1 MSITTENT
9 FETAL
14 VQSLVEQGGYTEGN
28 APDYS
33 PALGMFKYEVI
44 RFLQESQPKR
54 WEKISAIHGADA
66 DNRVIQRL
74 YKEMDLRGS
83 LDVLRNGFVDYGVR
97 FQMAYFQPAS
107 SLNPDAVDLYNKNSL
122 KVYRQIYY
130 STKNKNSVDIVLAL
144 NGIPLATMELK
155 NQFTGQ
161 NTGNALKQYGTTRD
175 NRESLFAFKKRCLV
189 HFAVDQDEVFM
200 CTKLEGSKT
209 YWLPFNKGSN
219 NGKGNPQNPDGY
231 RTSYLWEN
239 ILQKDSWMEI
249 IQRFVHLQTDEIKVD
264 LPTPNGQAGGKTFKK
279 EKLIFPR
286 YHQLDAVREISR
298 KVLEVGVGKNYLVQH
313 SAGSG
318 KSNSIAW
325 LAYRLSSLHNTQD
338 ERIFDSV
345 IVVTDRKVLDQ
356 QLQNTIYQFEHK
368 SGVVQ
373 KIDKDST
380 QLASALGYGTNII
393 ITTLQKFP
401 FVVDKVGELPDR
413 KYAVIIDEAH
423 SSQGGEA
430 SKKMKEVLASKSL
443 EDAAKDDLEED
454 YTGDDF
460 VREQIER
467 SAAARGQQDNISFF
481 AFTATPKYKTLQVFG
496 DKDLPAPRPQAGQFC
511 IYVLKCSNNS
521 FYIGQSQDFP
531 RRLSEHERGE
541 VSWTS
546 KYLPVELIHWEVF
559 NTREDAVDR
568 EKKLKTGFGREWLK
582 REFEKQ
588 TLAKWAR
595 QAGSEGKPKPF
606 HLYSMRQAIEEGF
619 ILDVLQNYTTYELYF
634 KLTKAIQEDPQLNK
648 KKAAKAIGKFVSLHP
663 HNLSQKTEI
672 IIEHFRDVVSKKIG
686 GKAKAML
693 ACGSRLHAKRYFEEF
708 ESYIKEKGYDNEIK
722 ILVAFSGKVIDDDV
736 PQGVSEPEITGYSEK
751 ELPSTFEKDEYKILI
766 VADKYQTGFDQPL
779 LHTMYVDKKLSGVKA
794 VQTLSRLNRTCPGKE
809 DTFVL
814 DFANDRQTILDSFQ
828 PYYEITSVTE
838 ETDINH
844 LYDLKARLDQF
855 QVYWEQEIEAF
866 ANVYFDPKTKLNNP
880 KQQKHLYA
888 FTDPAVD
895 RYRAIT
901 EEEKQDEFKKG
912 LRSWTNLYAFLSQIM
927 PFIDAEFEKFYAY
940 AKLLQTRLPKRELSE
955 SLHLD
960 DEVALE
966 YYRLQKIK
974 EGSIELQKGEE
985 GELSGTSEAGLKRAK
1000 DEEALLSEIINVL
1013 NDRFGTEFEEADK
1026 LFFDQIEAELMEDE
1040 TLQTQARVNKIDTF
1054 KFAFNDKFIDKLI
1067 GRMDQ
1072 NQDIFE
1078 KILEDK
1084 VFGDLVKELM
1094 MKKIY
1099 KKLNE

>member
-1 MSITTENT
+1 MNIKTENT

-14 VQSLVEQGGYTEGN
+14 VQSLTEHGGYTEGN

-33 PALGMFKYEVI
+33 PELGMFKYEVI

-66 DNRVIQRL
+66 VNRVIQRL
-74 YKEMDLRGS
+74 YKELDLRGS

-107 SLNPDAVDLYNKNSL
+107 GLNPDAVDLYCKNSL

-130 STKNKNSVDIVLAL
+130 STKNKNSVDVLLSL
-144 NGIPLATMELK
+144 NGIPVATLELK

-161 NTGNALKQYGTTRD
+161 NVGNALKQYSTTRD
-175 NRESLFAFKKRCLV
+175 NREILFAFKKRCLV

-200 CTKLEGSKT
+200 TTKLDGSKT

-219 NGKGNPQNPDGY
+219 HGKGNPQNPAGY

-249 IQRFVHLQTDEIKVD
+249 IQRFVHLQTEEIEVE
-264 LPTPNGQAGGKTFKK
+264 GRVFKK

-286 YHQLDAVREISR
+286 YHQLDAVREIGN
-298 KVLEVGVGKNYLVQH
+298 KVLKVGVGKNYLVQH

-318 KSNSIAW
+318 KSNTIAW
-325 LAYRLSSLHNTQD
+325 LAYRLSSLHSSQD

-345 IVVTDRKVLDQ
+345 IVITDRKVLDQ

-430 SKKMKEVLASKSL
+430 SKKLKEVLASKSL
-443 EDAAKDDLEED
+443 EDATNDDLEED

-460 VREQIER
+460 VREQVER
-467 SAAARGQQDNISFF
+467 SAAARGQQPNISFF

-496 DKDLPAPRPQAGQFC
+496 DNDT
-511 IYVLKCSNNS
+511 N
-521 FYIGQSQDFP
+521 
-531 RRLSEHERGE
+531 
-541 VSWTS
+541 
-546 KYLPVELIHWEVF
+546 
-559 NTREDAVDR
+559 
-568 EKKLKTGFGREWLK
+568 
-582 REFEKQ
+582 
-588 TLAKWAR
+588 
-595 QAGSEGKPKPF
+595 GKPKPF

-634 KLTKAIQEDPQLNK
+634 RLTKAIQEDPQLNK

-663 HNLSQKTEI
+663 HNLAQKTEI
-672 IIEHFRDVVSKKIG
+672 IIEHFRNIVSKKIG

-693 ACGSRLHAKRYFEEF
+693 VCGSRLHAKRYFEEF

-736 PQGVSEPEITGYSEK
+736 PQGVSEPEITGFSEK
-751 ELPSTFEKDEYKILI
+751 ELPSAFEKEEYKILI

-794 VQTLSRLNRTCPGKE
+794 VQTLSRLNRIYPGKE

-814 DFANDRQTILDSFQ
+814 DFANDRQTILESFQ

-838 ETDINH
+838 ETNINH

-855 QVYWEQEIEAF
+855 QVYWQQEIEAF

-888 FTDPAVD
+888 YTDPAVD

-901 EEEKQDEFKKG
+901 EEEKQDEFKKA

-974 EGSIELQKGEE
+974 EGSIELQRGEE

-1084 VFGDLVKELM
+1084 IFGDLVREFM

>member
-1 MSITTENT
+1 MTITTENT

-14 VQSLVEQGGYTEGN
+14 VQTLIEQGDYTEGN
-28 APDYS
+28 SPDYS
-33 PALGMFKYEVI
+33 PELGMFKYEVI
-44 RFLQESQPKR
+44 KFLQESQPKR

-74 YKEMDLRGS
+74 YKELDLRGS

-97 FQMAYFQPAS
+97 FQMAFFQPAS
-107 SLNPDAVDLYNKNSL
+107 GLNPDAVDLYNKNNL
-122 KVYRQIYY
+122 KVYRQIFY
-130 STKNKNSVDIVLAL
+130 STKNRNSVDVLLSL
-144 NGIPLATMELK
+144 NGIPVATLELK

-161 NTGNALKQYGTTRD
+161 NVGNALKQYSTTRD
-175 NRESLFAFKKRCLV
+175 NREILFAFKKRCLV

-200 CTKLEGSKT
+200 CTKLDGSKT
-209 YWLPFNKGSN
+209 YWLPFNKGAN
-219 NGKGNPQNPDGY
+219 NGKGNPLNPDGY
-231 RTSYLWEN
+231 RTAYLWEN

-249 IQRFVHLQTDEIKVD
+249 IQRFVHLQTEEIEVE
-264 LPTPNGQAGGKTFKK
+264 GRIYKK

-286 YHQLDAVREISR
+286 YHQLDAVREISK
-298 KVLEVGVGKNYLVQH
+298 KVLEVGTGKNYLIQH

-325 LAYRLSSLHNTQD
+325 LAYRLSSLHNVTD

-368 SGVVQ
+368 TGVVQ

-401 FVVDKVGELPDR
+401 FIVDKVGDLPER

-430 SKKMKEVLASKSL
+430 SKKLKEVLASKSL
-443 EDAAKDDLEED
+443 EDAAKEDLEED

-460 VREQIER
+460 VREQIEK
-467 SAAARGQQDNISFF
+467 SAAARGQQTNISFF

-496 DKDLPAPRPQAGQFC
+496 DKDA
-511 IYVLKCSNNS
+511 
-521 FYIGQSQDFP
+521 
-531 RRLSEHERGE
+531 
-541 VSWTS
+541 
-546 KYLPVELIHWEVF
+546 
-559 NTREDAVDR
+559 
-568 EKKLKTGFGREWLK
+568 
-582 REFEKQ
+582 
-588 TLAKWAR
+588 
-595 QAGSEGKPKPF
+595 EGKPKPF

-634 KLTKAIQEDPQLNK
+634 KLTKAIEDDPNLNK

-663 HNLSQKTEI
+663 HNLAQKTEI
-672 IIEHFRDVVSKKIG
+672 IIEHFRDIVSKKIG

-693 ACGSRLHAKRYFEEF
+693 VCGSRLHAKRYFEEVGK
-708 ESYIKEKGYDNEIK
+708 YIKTKGYQNEIK
-722 ILVAFSGKVIDDDV
+722 ILVAFSGKVIDDNAPD
-736 PQGVSEPEITGYSEK
+736 GLSEPEMTGYSEK
-751 ELPSTFEKDEYKILI
+751 ELPTIFEREEYKILI

-794 VQTLSRLNRTCPGKE
+794 VQTLSRLNRMHPGKE

-828 PYYEITSVTE
+828 PYYEVTSVTE

-844 LYDLKARLDQF
+844 LYDLKARLDEF
-855 QVYWEQEIEAF
+855 QVYWTQEIEAF

-880 KQQKHLYA
+880 KHQKHLYA

-895 RYRAIT
+895 RFKVIT
-901 EEEKQDEFKKG
+901 QEEKQDEFKKG
-912 LRSWTNLYAFLSQIM
+912 LRTWTNLYAFLSQIM
-927 PFIDAEFEKFYAY
+927 PFIDSEFEKFYAY

-985 GELSGTSEAGLKRAK
+985 GELSGISEAGLKRAK
-1000 DEEALLSEIINVL
+1000 DEEALLSQIINVL

-1026 LFFDQIEAELMEDE
+1026 LFFDQIEEDE

-1072 NQDIFE
+1072 NQEIFE

-1084 VFGDLVKELM
+1084 MFGDLVKELM

>member
-14 VQSLVEQGGYTEGN
+14 VQSLIEQGGYTEGN

-33 PALGMFKYEVI
+33 PELGMFKYEVI

-74 YKEMDLRGS
+74 YKELDLRGS

-97 FQMAYFQPAS
+97 FQMAFFQPAS
-107 SLNPDAVDLYNKNSL
+107 GLNPDAVDLYNKNNL

-130 STKNKNSVDIVLAL
+130 STKNKNSVDILLSL
-144 NGIPLATMELK
+144 NGIPVATLELK

-161 NTGNALKQYGTTRD
+161 NVGNALKQYSTTRD
-175 NRESLFAFKKRCLV
+175 NREILFAFKKRCLV

-200 CTKLEGSKT
+200 TTKLDGSKT

-219 NGKGNPQNPDGY
+219 NGKGNPQNPNGY
-231 RTSYLWEN
+231 RTAYLWEN

-249 IQRFVHLQTDEIKVD
+249 IQRFVHLQTEEIEVE
-264 LPTPNGQAGGKTFKK
+264 GKIYKK

-286 YHQLDAVREISR
+286 YHQLDAVREISK
-298 KVLEVGVGKNYLVQH
+298 KVLEVGTGKNYLIQH

-325 LAYRLSSLHNTQD
+325 LAYRLSSLHNAMD

-368 SGVVQ
+368 TGVVQ
-373 KIDKDST
+373 KIDKDSS

-401 FVVDKVGELPDR
+401 FVVDKVGELPER

-443 EDAAKDDLEED
+443 EQAISDDTDD

-467 SAAARGQQDNISFF
+467 SAAARGQQPNISFF

-496 DKDLPAPRPQAGQFC
+496 DKD
-511 IYVLKCSNNS
+511 
-521 FYIGQSQDFP
+521 
-531 RRLSEHERGE
+531 
-541 VSWTS
+541 T
-546 KYLPVELIHWEVF
+546 
-559 NTREDAVDR
+559 
-568 EKKLKTGFGREWLK
+568 
-582 REFEKQ
+582 
-588 TLAKWAR
+588 
-595 QAGSEGKPKPF
+595 EGKPKPF

-634 KLTKAIQEDPQLNK
+634 KLTKAIEEDPNLNK

-663 HNLSQKTEI
+663 HNLAQKTEI
-672 IIEHFRDVVSKKIG
+672 IIEHFRDIVSKKIG

-693 ACGSRLHAKRYFEEF
+693 VCGSRLHAKRYFEEVGK
-708 ESYIKEKGYDNEIK
+708 YIKTKGYENEIK
-722 ILVAFSGKVIDDDV
+722 ILVAFSGKVIDDNAPD
-736 PQGVSEPEITGYSEK
+736 GVSEPEMTGYSEK
-751 ELPSTFEKDEYKILI
+751 ELPTIFDRDEYKILI

-794 VQTLSRLNRTCPGKE
+794 VQTLSRLNRMHPGKE

-844 LYDLKARLDQF
+844 LYDLKARLDEF
-855 QVYWEQEIEAF
+855 QVYWTQEIEAF

-880 KQQKHLYA
+880 KHQKHLYA

-895 RYRAIT
+895 RFKGIA

-912 LRSWTNLYAFLSQIM
+912 LRTWTNLYAFLSQIM
-927 PFIDAEFEKFYAY
+927 PFIDSEFEKFYAY

-985 GELSGTSEAGLKRAK
+985 GELSGTTEAGLKRAK

-1026 LFFDQIEAELMEDE
+1026 LFFDQIEAELMDDE

-1054 KFAFNDKFIDKLI
+1054 KFAFHDKFIDKLI

-1072 NQDIFE
+1072 NQEIFE

>member
-1 MSITTENT
+1 MSITTEHT

-14 VQSLVEQGGYTEGN
+14 VQSLVASGGYTEGN

-33 PALGMFKYEVI
+33 PELGLFKYEVI
-44 RFLQESQPKR
+44 RFLQKSQPKR
-54 WEKISAIHGADA
+54 WAKLSAIHGADT

-74 YKEMDLRGS
+74 YKELDLRGS

-97 FQMAYFQPAS
+97 FQMAFFQPAS
-107 SLNPDAVDLYNKNSL
+107 GLNPDAVDLYQKNNL
-122 KVYRQIYY
+122 KVYRQVYY
-130 STKNKNSVDIVLAL
+130 STKNRNSVDVLLSL
-144 NGIPLATMELK
+144 NGLPVATLELK

-161 NTGNALKQYGTTRD
+161 TVRNALKQYSDTRD
-175 NRESLFAFKKRCLV
+175 NRELLFAFKKRCLV

-200 CTKLEGSKT
+200 TTKLDGSKT
-209 YWLPFNKGSN
+209 YWLPFNKGAN
-219 NGKGNPQNPDGY
+219 NGKGNPKNPNGY
-231 RTSYLWEN
+231 RTAYLWEN
-239 ILQKDSWMEI
+239 ILRKDSWMEI
-249 IQRFVHLQTDEIKVD
+249 MQRFVHLQTEEFESEGRIY
-264 LPTPNGQAGGKTFKK
+264 KK

-286 YHQLDAVREISR
+286 FHQLDAVRKISE
-298 KVLEVGVGKNYLVQH
+298 KVLEVGTGKNYLIQH

-325 LAYRLSSLHNTQD
+325 LAYRLSSLHNAAD

-368 SGVVQ
+368 TGVVQ

-380 QLASALGYGTNII
+380 QLAAALGYGTHII

-401 FVVDKVGELPDR
+401 FVVDKVGELPGR

-430 SKKMKEVLASKSL
+430 SKKLKEVLAAKSL
-443 EDAAKDDLEED
+443 EEAAKDDLEED

-460 VREQIER
+460 VREQVER
-467 SAAARGQQDNISFF
+467 SASARGQQPNISFF
-481 AFTATPKYKTLQVFG
+481 AFTATPKYRTLQVFG
-496 DKDLPAPRPQAGQFC
+496 DKD
-511 IYVLKCSNNS
+511 
-521 FYIGQSQDFP
+521 
-531 RRLSEHERGE
+531 
-541 VSWTS
+541 
-546 KYLPVELIHWEVF
+546 
-559 NTREDAVDR
+559 
-568 EKKLKTGFGREWLK
+568 
-582 REFEKQ
+582 
-588 TLAKWAR
+588 
-595 QAGSEGKPKPF
+595 SEGKPKPF

-619 ILDVLQNYTTYELYF
+619 ILDVLQYYTTYELYF
-634 KLTKAIQEDPQLNK
+634 KLTKAIQEDPKLNK
-648 KKAAKAIGKFVSLHP
+648 KKAAIAIGKYVSLHP
-663 HNLSQKTEI
+663 HNLAQKTEI
-672 IIEHFRDVVSKKIG
+672 IIEHFRDIVSKKIG

-693 ACGSRLHAKRYFEEF
+693 VCGSRLHAKRYFEEF
-708 ESYIKEKGYDNEIK
+708 QRYIKVKGYENEIK
-722 ILVAFSGKVIDDDV
+722 ILVAFSGKVADEYA
-736 PQGVSEPEITGYSEK
+736 PNGVSEPELTGYSEK
-751 ELPSTFEKDEYKILI
+751 ELPAIFEKDEYKILI
-766 VADKYQTGFDQPL
+766 VADKYQTGFDQPM

-844 LYDLKARLDQF
+844 LYDLKARLDEF
-855 QVYWEQEIEAF
+855 QLYWTQDIEGF

-880 KQQKHLYA
+880 RDQKYLYA

-895 RYRAIT
+895 RFKALT
-901 EEEKQDEFKKG
+901 AEEKQDEFKKG

-927 PFIDAEFEKFYAY
+927 PFIDSEFEKFYAY
-940 AKLLQTRLPKRELSE
+940 AKLLQTRLPKRDLSD
-955 SLHLD
+955 SLQLD

-974 EGSIELQKGEE
+974 EGAIELQKGEE

-1000 DEEALLSEIINVL
+1000 DEEVLLSEIINVL

-1040 TLQTQARVNKIDTF
+1040 TLQTQAKVNKIDTF

-1067 GRMDQ
+1067 ERMEQ
-1072 NQDIFE
+1072 NQEIFE

-1084 VFGDLVKELM
+1084 MFGDLVKELM

-1099 KKLNE
+1099 QKLNQ

>member
-1 MSITTENT
+1 MNLTSENT

-14 VQSLVEQGGYTEGN
+14 VQSLIEQGGYTEGN

-33 PALGMFKYEVI
+33 PELGMFKNEVI
-44 RFLQESQPKR
+44 QFLQGSQPRR
-54 WEKISAIHGADA
+54 WEKIAAIHGADT

-74 YKEMDLRGS
+74 YKELDLRGS

-107 SLNPDAVDLYNKNSL
+107 GLNPDAVRLYNQNSL

-130 STKNKNSVDIVLAL
+130 STKNKNSVDIVLTL
-144 NGIPLATMELK
+144 NGTPVATLELK

-161 NTGNALKQYGTTRD
+161 NVGNALKQYSTTRD
-175 NRESLFAFKKRCLV
+175 NREILFAFKKRCLV
-189 HFAVDQDEVFM
+189 HFAIDQDEVFM
-200 CTKLEGSKT
+200 TTRLDGSKT
-209 YWLPFNKGSN
+209 YWLPFNQGAN
-219 NGKGNPQNPDGY
+219 NGKGNPPNPDGY

-249 IQRFVHLQTDEIKVD
+249 IQRFIHLQTEEITVE
-264 LPTPNGQAGGKTFKK
+264 LPMPGGQSEKRIYKK

-286 YHQLDAVREISR
+286 YHQLDAVRVIGES
-298 KVLEVGVGKNYLVQH
+298 VLKVGVGKNYLIQH

-325 LAYRLSSLHNTQD
+325 LAYRLSSLHNAMD

-345 IVVTDRKVLDQ
+345 IVVTDRRVLDQ
-356 QLQNTIYQFEHK
+356 QLQDTIYQFEHK
-368 SGVVQ
+368 TGVVQ

-380 QLASALGYGTNII
+380 QLASALSYGTNII

-423 SSQGGEA
+423 SSQGGKA
-430 SKKMKEVLASKSL
+430 STKMKEVLASKSL
-443 EDAAKDDLEED
+443 EQAVEDDTDD

-460 VREQIER
+460 IREQIER
-467 SAAARGQQDNISFF
+467 SAAIRGQQANISFF

-496 DKDLPAPRPQAGQFC
+496 GQDKD
-511 IYVLKCSNNS
+511 
-521 FYIGQSQDFP
+521 
-531 RRLSEHERGE
+531 
-541 VSWTS
+541 
-546 KYLPVELIHWEVF
+546 
-559 NTREDAVDR
+559 
-568 EKKLKTGFGREWLK
+568 
-582 REFEKQ
+582 
-588 TLAKWAR
+588 
-595 QAGSEGKPKPF
+595 GKPKPF

-619 ILDVLQNYTTYELYF
+619 ILDVLQNYITYELYF
-634 KLTKAIQEDPQLNK
+634 KLTKAIEEDPHLNK
-648 KKAAKAIGKFVSLHP
+648 KKAAKAIGKYVSLHP
-663 HNLSQKTEI
+663 HNLAQKTEI
-672 IIEHFRDVVSKKIG
+672 ILEHFKNIVSKKIG

-693 ACGSRLHAKRYFEEF
+693 VCGSRLHAKRYFEEF
-708 ESYIKEKGYDNEIK
+708 KRYIEAKGYGNAIK
-722 ILVAFSGKVIDDDV
+722 ILVAFSGKVVDDNTPD
-736 PQGVSEPEITGYSEK
+736 GISEPQMTGYSEK
-751 ELPSTFEKDEYKILI
+751 ELPGIFDKDEYKILI

-794 VQTLSRLNRTCPGKE
+794 VQTLSRLNRMYPGKE

-814 DFANDRQTILDSFQ
+814 DFANDRQTILNSFQ

-844 LYDLKARLDQF
+844 LYDLKTRLDQF
-855 QVYWEQEIEAF
+855 QVYWTQEIEAF
-866 ANVYFDPKTKLNNP
+866 ANIYFDPTTKLNNP
-880 KQQKHLYA
+880 TQQKSLYA

-895 RYRAIT
+895 RYKAIA

-927 PFIDAEFEKFYAY
+927 PFIDSEFEKFYAY
-940 AKLLQTRLPKRELSE
+940 AKLLQTRLPKRDLSE

-960 DEVALE
+960 DEIALE

-974 EGSIELQKGEE
+974 EGTIELQKGEE
-985 GELSGTSEAGLKRAK
+985 GELSGISEAGLKRAK
-1000 DEEALLSEIINVL
+1000 NEEALLSEIINVL
-1013 NDRFGTEFEEADK
+1013 NERFGTEFEEADK

-1040 TLQTQARVNKIDTF
+1040 TLQTQARVNQMDTF

-1072 NQDIFE
+1072 NQEIFE

-1094 MKKIY
+1094 MKRIY
-1099 KKLNE
+1099 IRLNE

>member
-1 MSITTENT
+1 MSLTTENT

-14 VQSLVEQGGYTEGN
+14 VQSLTEQGGYTEGN

-33 PALGMFKYEVI
+33 PELGMFKYEVI

-74 YKEMDLRGS
+74 YKELDLRGS

-97 FQMAYFQPAS
+97 FQMAFFQPAS
-107 SLNPDAVDLYNKNSL
+107 GLNPDAVDLYNKNNL

-130 STKNKNSVDIVLAL
+130 STKNKNSVDVLLSL
-144 NGIPLATMELK
+144 NGIPVATLELK

-161 NTGNALKQYGTTRD
+161 NVGNALKQYSTTRD
-175 NRESLFAFKKRCLV
+175 NREILFAFKKRCLV

-200 CTKLEGSKT
+200 TTKLDGSKT
-209 YWLPFNKGSN
+209 YWLPFNKGAN

-231 RTSYLWEN
+231 RTAYLWEN

-249 IQRFVHLQTDEIKVD
+249 IQRFVHLQTEEIEVE
-264 LPTPNGQAGGKTFKK
+264 GKIYKK

-286 YHQLDAVREISR
+286 YHQLDAVREISK
-298 KVLEVGVGKNYLVQH
+298 KVLEVGTGKNYLIQH

-325 LAYRLSSLHNTQD
+325 LAYRLSSLHNATD

-368 SGVVQ
+368 TGVVQ

-401 FVVDKVGELPDR
+401 FVVDKVGELPER

-430 SKKMKEVLASKSL
+430 SKKLKEVLASKSL
-443 EDAAKDDLEED
+443 EEASKDDLEED

-467 SAAARGQQDNISFF
+467 SAAARGQQPNISFF

-496 DKDLPAPRPQAGQFC
+496 DKDE
-511 IYVLKCSNNS
+511 N
-521 FYIGQSQDFP
+521 
-531 RRLSEHERGE
+531 
-541 VSWTS
+541 
-546 KYLPVELIHWEVF
+546 
-559 NTREDAVDR
+559 
-568 EKKLKTGFGREWLK
+568 
-582 REFEKQ
+582 
-588 TLAKWAR
+588 
-595 QAGSEGKPKPF
+595 GKPKPF

-634 KLTKAIQEDPQLNK
+634 KLTKAIEDDPNLNK

-663 HNLSQKTEI
+663 HNLAQKTEI
-672 IIEHFRDVVSKKIG
+672 IIEHFRDIVSKKIG

-693 ACGSRLHAKRYFEEF
+693 VCGSRLHAKRYFEEF
-708 ESYIKEKGYDNEIK
+708 GRYIKKKGYETEIK
-722 ILVAFSGKVIDDDV
+722 ILVAFSGKVVDDNAPD
-736 PQGVSEPEITGYSEK
+736 GVSEPEMTGYSEK
-751 ELPSTFEKDEYKILI
+751 ELPTIFERDEYKILI

-794 VQTLSRLNRTCPGKE
+794 VQTLSRLNRMHPGKE

-828 PYYEITSVTE
+828 PYYEVTSVTE

-844 LYDLKARLDQF
+844 LYDLKARLDEF
-855 QVYWEQEIEAF
+855 QVYWTQEIEAF
-866 ANVYFDPKTKLNNP
+866 TNVYFDPKTKLNNP

-895 RYRAIT
+895 RFKAIA

-927 PFIDAEFEKFYAY
+927 PFIDSEFEKFYAY

-1072 NQDIFE
+1072 NQEIFE

>member
-14 VQSLVEQGGYTEGN
+14 VQRLIEQGGYTEGN
-28 APDYS
+28 SPDYS
-33 PALGMFKYEVI
+33 PELGMFKYEVI
-44 RFLQESQPKR
+44 KFLQESQPKR

-74 YKEMDLRGS
+74 YKELDLRGS

-97 FQMAYFQPAS
+97 FQMAFFQPAS
-107 SLNPDAVDLYNKNSL
+107 GLNPDAVYLYNKNNL

-130 STKNKNSVDIVLAL
+130 STKVKNSVDVLLSL
-144 NGIPLATMELK
+144 NGIPVATLELK

-161 NTGNALKQYGTTRD
+161 NVGNALKQYSTTRD
-175 NRESLFAFKKRCLV
+175 NREILFAFKKRCLV

-200 CTKLEGSKT
+200 TTKLDGSKT
-209 YWLPFNKGSN
+209 YWLPFNKGAN
-219 NGKGNPQNPDGY
+219 NGKGNPQNPNGY
-231 RTSYLWEN
+231 RTAYLWEN

-249 IQRFVHLQTDEIKVD
+249 IQRFVHLQTEEIEVE
-264 LPTPNGQAGGKTFKK
+264 GRIYKK

-286 YHQLDAVREISR
+286 YHQLDAVRSIGAN
-298 KVLEVGVGKNYLVQH
+298 VLQVGIGKNYLIQH

-325 LAYRLSSLHNTQD
+325 LAYRLSSLHNAKD

-368 SGVVQ
+368 TGVVQ

-401 FVVDKVGELPDR
+401 FVVDKVGELPER

-430 SKKMKEVLASKSL
+430 SKKLKEVLASKSL
-443 EDAAKDDLEED
+443 EQAITDDTDD

-467 SAAARGQQDNISFF
+467 SAAARGQQPNISFF

-496 DKDLPAPRPQAGQFC
+496 DKDA
-511 IYVLKCSNNS
+511 
-521 FYIGQSQDFP
+521 
-531 RRLSEHERGE
+531 
-541 VSWTS
+541 
-546 KYLPVELIHWEVF
+546 
-559 NTREDAVDR
+559 
-568 EKKLKTGFGREWLK
+568 
-582 REFEKQ
+582 
-588 TLAKWAR
+588 
-595 QAGSEGKPKPF
+595 EGKPKPF

-634 KLTKAIQEDPQLNK
+634 KLTKAIEDDPNLNK

-663 HNLSQKTEI
+663 HNLAQKTEI

-693 ACGSRLHAKRYFEEF
+693 VCGSRLHAKRYFEEVGK
-708 ESYIKEKGYDNEIK
+708 YIKTKGYQNEIK
-722 ILVAFSGKVIDDDV
+722 ILVAFSGKVIDDNAPD
-736 PQGVSEPEITGYSEK
+736 GVSEPEMTGYSEK
-751 ELPSTFEKDEYKILI
+751 ELPTIFERDEYKLLI

-794 VQTLSRLNRTCPGKE
+794 VQTLSRLNRMHPGKE

-828 PYYEITSVTE
+828 PYYEVTSVTE

-844 LYDLKARLDQF
+844 LYDLKARLDEF
-855 QVYWEQEIEAF
+855 QVYWTQEIETF

-880 KQQKHLYA
+880 KHQKHLYA

-895 RYRAIT
+895 RFKAIA

-912 LRSWTNLYAFLSQIM
+912 LRTWTNLYAFLSQIM
-927 PFIDAEFEKFYAY
+927 PFIDSEFEKFYAY

-985 GELSGTSEAGLKRAK
+985 GELSGTTEAGLKRAK

-1072 NQDIFE
+1072 NQEIFE

>member
-14 VQSLVEQGGYTEGN
+14 VQSLTEQGGYTEGN

-33 PALGMFKYEVI
+33 PELGMFKYEVI
-44 RFLQESQPKR
+44 KFLQESQPKR

-74 YKEMDLRGS
+74 YKELDLRGS

-97 FQMAYFQPAS
+97 FQMAFFQPAS
-107 SLNPDAVDLYNKNSL
+107 GLNPDAVDLYNKNNL

-130 STKNKNSVDIVLAL
+130 STKNKNSVDVLLSL
-144 NGIPLATMELK
+144 NGIPVATLELK

-161 NTGNALKQYGTTRD
+161 NVGNALKQYSTTRD
-175 NRESLFAFKKRCLV
+175 NREILFAFKKRCLV

-200 CTKLEGSKT
+200 TTKLDGSKT
-209 YWLPFNKGSN
+209 YWLPFNKGAN

-231 RTSYLWEN
+231 RTAYLWEN
-239 ILQKDSWMEI
+239 ILQKDSWLEI
-249 IQRFVHLQTDEIKVD
+249 IQRFVHLQTEEIEVE
-264 LPTPNGQAGGKTFKK
+264 GKIYKK

-286 YHQLDAVREISR
+286 YHQLDAVREISE
-298 KVLEVGVGKNYLVQH
+298 KVLEVGTGKNYLIQH

-325 LAYRLSSLHNTQD
+325 LAYRLSSLHNATH

-368 SGVVQ
+368 TGVVQ

-401 FVVDKVGELPDR
+401 FVVDKVGELPER

-430 SKKMKEVLASKSL
+430 SKKLKEVLASKTL
-443 EDAAKDDLEED
+443 EEASKDDLEED

-467 SAAARGQQDNISFF
+467 SAAARGQQPNISFF

-496 DKDLPAPRPQAGQFC
+496 DKDE
-511 IYVLKCSNNS
+511 N
-521 FYIGQSQDFP
+521 
-531 RRLSEHERGE
+531 
-541 VSWTS
+541 
-546 KYLPVELIHWEVF
+546 
-559 NTREDAVDR
+559 
-568 EKKLKTGFGREWLK
+568 
-582 REFEKQ
+582 
-588 TLAKWAR
+588 
-595 QAGSEGKPKPF
+595 GKPKPF

-634 KLTKAIQEDPQLNK
+634 KLTKAIEEDPNLNK

-663 HNLSQKTEI
+663 HNLAQKTEI
-672 IIEHFRDVVSKKIG
+672 IIEHFRDIVSKKIG

-693 ACGSRLHAKRYFEEF
+693 VCGSRLHAKRYFEEF
-708 ESYIKEKGYDNEIK
+708 GRYIKKKGYETEIK
-722 ILVAFSGKVIDDDV
+722 ILVAFSGKVVDDNA
-736 PQGVSEPEITGYSEK
+736 PNGVSEPEMTGYSEK
-751 ELPSTFEKDEYKILI
+751 ELPTIFERDEYKILI

-794 VQTLSRLNRTCPGKE
+794 VQTLSRLNRMHPGKE

-814 DFANDRQTILDSFQ
+814 DFANERQTILDSFQ
-828 PYYEITSVTE
+828 PYYEVTSVTE

-844 LYDLKARLDQF
+844 LYDLKARLDEF
-855 QVYWEQEIEAF
+855 QVYWTQEIEAF

-895 RYRAIT
+895 RFKAIA

-927 PFIDAEFEKFYAY
+927 PFIDSEFEKFYAY

-955 SLHLD
+955 SMHLD

-1072 NQDIFE
+1072 NQEIFE

-1084 VFGDLVKELM
+1084 MFGDLVKELM

>member
-1 MSITTENT
+1 
-9 FETAL
+9 
-14 VQSLVEQGGYTEGN
+14 
-28 APDYS
+28 
-33 PALGMFKYEVI
+33 MFKYEVI
-44 RFLQESQPKR
+44 KFLQESQPKR
-54 WEKISAIHGADA
+54 WEKISAIHGSDA

-74 YKEMDLRGS
+74 YKELDLRGS

-97 FQMAYFQPAS
+97 FQMAFFQPAS
-107 SLNPDAVDLYNKNSL
+107 GLNPDAVDLYNKNNL

-130 STKNKNSVDIVLAL
+130 SNKNRNSVDVLLSL
-144 NGIPLATMELK
+144 NGIPVATLELK

-161 NTGNALKQYGTTRD
+161 NVGNALKQYSTTRD
-175 NRESLFAFKKRCLV
+175 NREILFAFKKRCLV

-200 CTKLEGSKT
+200 TTKLDGSKT
-209 YWLPFNKGSN
+209 YWLPFNKGAN

-249 IQRFVHLQTDEIKVD
+249 IQRFVHLQTEEIEVEGKVY
-264 LPTPNGQAGGKTFKK
+264 KK

-286 YHQLDAVREISR
+286 YHQLDAVREISK
-298 KVLEVGVGKNYLVQH
+298 KVLEVGTGKNYLIQH

-325 LAYRLSSLHNTQD
+325 LAYRLSSLHNATD

-368 SGVVQ
+368 TGVVQ
-373 KIDKDST
+373 KIDKDSS

-401 FVVDKVGELPDR
+401 FVVDKVGELPER

-430 SKKMKEVLASKSL
+430 SKKLKEVLASKSL
-443 EDAAKDDLEED
+443 EDATNDDLDDD

-460 VREQIER
+460 IREQIEQ
-467 SAAARGQQDNISFF
+467 SAAARGQQPNISFF

-496 DKDLPAPRPQAGQFC
+496 DKDE
-511 IYVLKCSNNS
+511 N
-521 FYIGQSQDFP
+521 
-531 RRLSEHERGE
+531 
-541 VSWTS
+541 
-546 KYLPVELIHWEVF
+546 
-559 NTREDAVDR
+559 
-568 EKKLKTGFGREWLK
+568 
-582 REFEKQ
+582 
-588 TLAKWAR
+588 
-595 QAGSEGKPKPF
+595 GKPKPF

-634 KLTKAIQEDPQLNK
+634 KLTKAIEEDPNLNK

-663 HNLSQKTEI
+663 HNLAQKTEI
-672 IIEHFRDVVSKKIG
+672 MMEHFRDIVSKKIG

-693 ACGSRLHAKRYFEEF
+693 VCGSRLHAKRYFEEF
-708 ESYIKEKGYDNEIK
+708 GRYIKKKGYENEIK
-722 ILVAFSGKVIDDDV
+722 ILVAFSGKVVDDNTPD
-736 PQGVSEPEITGYSEK
+736 GVSEPEMTGYSEK
-751 ELPSTFEKDEYKILI
+751 ELPTIFERDEYKILI

-794 VQTLSRLNRTCPGKE
+794 VQTLSRLNRMHPGKE

-828 PYYEITSVTE
+828 PYYEVTSVTE

-844 LYDLKARLDQF
+844 LYDLKARLDEF
-855 QVYWEQEIEAF
+855 QVYWTQEIEAF

-888 FTDPAVD
+888 FTYPAVD
-895 RYRAIT
+895 RFKAIA

-927 PFIDAEFEKFYAY
+927 PFIDSEFEKFYAY

-985 GELSGTSEAGLKRAK
+985 GELSGTTEAGLKRAK
-1000 DEEALLSEIINVL
+1000 EEEALLSEIINVL

-1072 NQDIFE
+1072 NQEIFE

-1084 VFGDLVKELM
+1084 MFGDLVKELM
-1094 MKKIY
+1094 MRKIY

>member
-14 VQSLVEQGGYTEGN
+14 VQSLKEQGGYTEGN

-33 PALGMFKYEVI
+33 PELGMFKYEVI
-44 RFLQESQPKR
+44 KFLQESQPKS
-54 WEKISAIHGADA
+54 WEKISVIHGADA

-74 YKEMDLRGS
+74 YKELELRGS

-97 FQMAYFQPAS
+97 FQMAFFQPAS
-107 SLNPDAVDLYNKNSL
+107 GLNPDAVDLYNKNNL
-122 KVYRQIYY
+122 KVYRQIHY
-130 STKNKNSVDIVLAL
+130 STKNKNSVDVLLSL
-144 NGIPLATMELK
+144 NGIPVATLELK

-161 NTGNALKQYGTTRD
+161 NVGNALKQYSSTRD
-175 NRESLFAFKKRCLV
+175 NREILFAFKKRCLV

-200 CTKLEGSKT
+200 TTKLNGSKT
-209 YWLPFNKGSN
+209 YWLPFNKGAN
-219 NGKGNPQNPDGY
+219 NGKGNPQNPNGY
-231 RTSYLWEN
+231 RTAYLWEN

-249 IQRFVHLQTDEIKVD
+249 IQRFVHLQTEEIEVD
-264 LPTPNGQAGGKTFKK
+264 GKIYRK

-286 YHQLDAVREISR
+286 YHQLDAVREISK
-298 KVLEVGVGKNYLVQH
+298 KVLEVGTGKNYLIQH

-325 LAYRLSSLHNTQD
+325 LAYRLSSLHNATD

-368 SGVVQ
+368 TGVVQ

-380 QLASALGYGTNII
+380 QLALALGYGTNII

-401 FVVDKVGELPDR
+401 FVVDKVGELPVR

-430 SKKMKEVLASKSL
+430 SKKLKEVLASKSL
-443 EDAAKDDLEED
+443 EDATKEDLDED

-460 VREQIER
+460 IREQIEK
-467 SAAARGQQDNISFF
+467 SAAARGHQHNISFF

-496 DKDLPAPRPQAGQFC
+496 DKDE
-511 IYVLKCSNNS
+511 N
-521 FYIGQSQDFP
+521 
-531 RRLSEHERGE
+531 
-541 VSWTS
+541 
-546 KYLPVELIHWEVF
+546 
-559 NTREDAVDR
+559 
-568 EKKLKTGFGREWLK
+568 
-582 REFEKQ
+582 
-588 TLAKWAR
+588 
-595 QAGSEGKPKPF
+595 GKPKPF

-619 ILDVLQNYTTYELYF
+619 ILDVLQNYITYELYF
-634 KLTKAIQEDPQLNK
+634 KLTKAIEEDPNLNK

-663 HNLSQKTEI
+663 HNLAQKTEI
-672 IIEHFRDVVSKKIG
+672 IIEHFRNIVSKKIG

-693 ACGSRLHAKRYFEEF
+693 VCGSRLHAKRYYEEF
-708 ESYIKEKGYDNEIK
+708 EKYIKKKGYENEIK
-722 ILVAFSGKVIDDDV
+722 ILVAFSGKVIDDNAPD
-736 PQGVSEPEITGYSEK
+736 GVSEPEMTGYSEK
-751 ELPSTFEKDEYKILI
+751 ELPTIFERNEYKILI

-794 VQTLSRLNRTCPGKE
+794 VQTLSRLNRMHPGKE
-809 DTFVL
+809 DTFIL
-814 DFANDRQTILDSFQ
+814 DFANDRQTILYSFQ
-828 PYYEITSVTE
+828 PYYEVTSVTE

-844 LYDLKARLDQF
+844 LYDLKSRLDEF
-855 QVYWEQEIEAF
+855 QVYWTQEIEAF
-866 ANVYFDPKTKLNNP
+866 ANVYFNPKTKLNNS
-880 KQQKHLYA
+880 KQQKYLYTY
-888 FTDPAVD
+888 TDPAVD
-895 RYRAIT
+895 RFKAIA
-901 EEEKQDEFKKG
+901 EEEKQDEFKKS
-912 LRSWTNLYAFLSQIM
+912 LRSWTNLYAFLSQIL
-927 PFIDAEFEKFYAY
+927 PFIDSESEKFYAY

-974 EGSIELQKGEE
+974 EGSIELQKREE
-985 GELSGTSEAGLKRAK
+985 GELSGISEAGLKRAK
-1000 DEEALLSEIINVL
+1000 DEEALLSEIISVL
-1013 NDRFGTEFEEADK
+1013 NDRFGTEFDEADK
-1026 LFFDQIEAELMEDE
+1026 LFFDQIETELMEDE

-1067 GRMDQ
+1067 GRIDQ
-1072 NQDIFE
+1072 NQEIFE
-1078 KILEDK
+1078 KIIEDK
-1084 VFGDLVKELM
+1084 MFGDLVKELM

>member
-14 VQSLVEQGGYTEGN
+14 VQSLTEQGGYTEGN

-33 PALGMFKYEVI
+33 PELGMFKYEVI
-44 RFLQESQPKR
+44 KFLQESQPKR
-54 WEKISAIHGADA
+54 WEKISTIHGADA

-74 YKEMDLRGS
+74 YKELDLRGS

-97 FQMAYFQPAS
+97 FQMAFFQPAS
-107 SLNPDAVDLYNKNSL
+107 GLNPDAVDLYNKNNL

-130 STKNKNSVDIVLAL
+130 STKNKNSVDVLLSL
-144 NGIPLATMELK
+144 NGIPVATLELK

-161 NTGNALKQYGTTRD
+161 NVGNALKQYSTTRD
-175 NRESLFAFKKRCLV
+175 NREILFAFKKRCLV

-200 CTKLEGSKT
+200 TTKLDGSKT
-209 YWLPFNKGSN
+209 YWLPFNKGAN

-249 IQRFVHLQTDEIKVD
+249 IQRFVHLQTEEIEVE
-264 LPTPNGQAGGKTFKK
+264 GKIYKK

-286 YHQLDAVREISR
+286 YHQLDAVREISK
-298 KVLEVGVGKNYLVQH
+298 KVLEVGTGKNYLIQH

-325 LAYRLSSLHNTQD
+325 LAYRLSSLHNATD

-368 SGVVQ
+368 TGVVQ
-373 KIDKDST
+373 KIDKDSS

-401 FVVDKVGELPDR
+401 FVVDKVGELPER

-430 SKKMKEVLASKSL
+430 SKKLKEVLASKSL
-443 EDAAKDDLEED
+443 EDATKDDLEED

-467 SAAARGQQDNISFF
+467 SAAARGQQPNISFF

-496 DKDLPAPRPQAGQFC
+496 DKDD
-511 IYVLKCSNNS
+511 N
-521 FYIGQSQDFP
+521 
-531 RRLSEHERGE
+531 
-541 VSWTS
+541 
-546 KYLPVELIHWEVF
+546 
-559 NTREDAVDR
+559 
-568 EKKLKTGFGREWLK
+568 
-582 REFEKQ
+582 
-588 TLAKWAR
+588 
-595 QAGSEGKPKPF
+595 GKPKPF

-634 KLTKAIQEDPQLNK
+634 KLTKAIEEDPNLNK

-663 HNLSQKTEI
+663 HNLAQKTEI
-672 IIEHFRDVVSKKIG
+672 IIEHFRDIVSKKIG

-693 ACGSRLHAKRYFEEF
+693 VCGSRLHAKRYFEEF
-708 ESYIKEKGYDNEIK
+708 ERYIKKKGYENEIK
-722 ILVAFSGKVIDDDV
+722 ILVAFSGKVVDDNAPD
-736 PQGVSEPEITGYSEK
+736 GVSEPEMTGYSEK
-751 ELPSTFEKDEYKILI
+751 ELPTIFERDEYKILI

-794 VQTLSRLNRTCPGKE
+794 VQTLSRLNRMHPGKE

-828 PYYEITSVTE
+828 PYYEVTSVTE

-844 LYDLKARLDQF
+844 LYDLKARLDEF
-855 QVYWEQEIEAF
+855 QVYWTQEIEAF

-895 RYRAIT
+895 RFKAIA

-927 PFIDAEFEKFYAY
+927 PFIDSEFEKFYAY
-940 AKLLQTRLPKRELSE
+940 AKLLQTRLPKRVLSE

-1072 NQDIFE
+1072 NQEIFE

-1084 VFGDLVKELM
+1084 MFGDLVKELM